1 MDLKD
6 FLTET
11 NDEKK
16 TAFLQEVGLYVDKIQ
31 QLLTFCDNKNCAW
44 AIKTLSKKEKIAR
57 FLQKN
62 ETFNDFITQNALS
75 QDEKIRK
82 FTYVTAGNVIN
93 ERCLAVLQE
102 ASQTES
108 IYYCFPSI
116 MLSLANHKDFSNI
129 TLLFRRCEKAFLNG
143 SVPEKLFRE
152 TSETYELI
160 FPKTTYPCVCPEI
173 KKEDKILL
181 SSQKSY
187 YDLMIK
193 SLLGKVEKDKLGVI
207 LTNLSTADFEKISTR
222 KDYYELF
229 FYYGKN
235 DVADEQFLSGGIEYF
250 KDIIR
255 RSSNKPTGY
264 RIDVKCEPKSKA
276 KILSTVKK
284 LTARETLLVNKP
296 SDYSFTFCV
305 CGDGKRLP
313 YYILIRPDF
322 LINDRF
328 TYRKNCLPASINPTT
343 ANIIAKIAEH
353 FNPSPKKVCDCFC
366 GTATMLIERAF
377 YSPNSRFFA
386 SDINPKAIDMAREN
400 CALAKIE
407 ADFSVKDVS
416 RLTGNY
422 DEIISNL
429 PYGLRVGSHENNY
442 EIYSSLCK
450 KCKRLLSENGY
461 AFLYTADKSLLK
473 KHIRLNNLTL
483 VKEIPMESGGL
494 YCSLFVI
501 RKGE

>member
-44 AIKTLSKKEKIAR
+44 AIKTLSKKEKVAR
-57 FLQKN
+57 FLQEN
-62 ETFNDFITQNALS
+62 DLFDDFISKNALS

-102 ASQTES
+102 ASRTES
-108 IYYCFPSI
+108 VYYCFPSI
-116 MLSLANHKDFSNI
+116 MLSLANHEDFSGVK
-129 TLLFRRCEKAFLNG
+129 LLFCRCEKAFLSG
-143 SVPEKLFRE
+143 SVPEKLFLE
-152 TSETYELI
+152 TTETYELI
-160 FPKTTYPCVCPEI
+160 FPKTTYPGVRPEI

-193 SLLGKVEKDKLGVI
+193 SLFGKVEKDKLGVI
-207 LTNLSTADFEKISTR
+207 LTNLSTADFEKIAAR

-229 FYYGKN
+229 FYYGKS
-235 DVADEQFLSGGIEYF
+235 DVADEKFLSGGIEYF

-264 RIDVKCEPKSKA
+264 RIDVKCEPKTKA
-276 KILSTVKK
+276 KILSAVKK
-284 LTARETLLVNKP
+284 LTAREDLLVNKP

-328 TYRKNCLPASINPTT
+328 NYRKNCLPASINPTT

-353 FNPSPKKVCDCFC
+353 FNPSPKKICDCFC

-377 YSPNSRFFA
+377 YSPNSQFFA

-407 ADFSVKDVS
+407 VNFSVKDVS

-442 EIYSSLCK
+442 EIYSALCK
-450 KCKRLLSENGY
+450 KCKKLLSENGY

-473 KHIRLNNLTL
+473 KHIRLNDLTL
-483 VKEIPMESGGL
+483 VREIPMESGGL